1 MRRLRNWHSSQT
13 DIGSVKSSNS
23 SDKPPWNMRF
33 CSNGNRALSQ
43 NIPSTKCIQRNGKNI
58 ASQDWKL
65 RWISFH
71 YNILFTNFFSKLKI
85 EEFQDF
91 LSSLA
96 KSICVYFGST
106 CGHLQLYSIN
116 ECTIKSNGN
125 FFSKI
130 REHWLFD
137 EGEISWYI

>member
-1 MRRLRNWHSSQT
+1 MT
-13 DIGSVKSSNS
+13 
-23 SDKPPWNMRF
+23 
-33 CSNGNRALSQ
+33 LSQ
-43 NIPSTKCIQRNGKNI
+43 NIPSTKCIHRTGKNI

-65 RWISFH
+65 RWISFQC
-71 YNILFTNFFSKLKI
+71 NILFTNFFSKLKI

-106 CGHLQLYSIN
+106 FGHLQLYSIN

-125 FFSKI
+125 FFPTSRALAFPWRRNKLIHI
-130 REHWLFD
+130 RNMKYRAVASWVNVMD
-137 EGEISWYI
+137 ETKSLYVFS